1 MIKYHATF
9 MFFYEFCQ
17 VDVDF
22 MLHII
27 NIKGIARQKFSIWR
41 HKNIGTI
48 GLFSLLV
55 RENIS

>member
-1 MIKYHATF
+1 MQLLC
-9 MFFYEFCQ
+9 FFYEFCQ